1 MFKKTVYLKKH
12 MSRVHAEVKAP
23 TETIQ
28 IDKTKKTQEPLN
40 KPSEKQSTSRDESS
54 DNDYELMDL
63 KNKPSE
69 KNMSEIPSTTK
80 DESSD
85 SNYDFM
91 DFAPDIEIGELED
104 RESTD
109 ESKSDDESENETTE
123 NPEEKKSE
131 HEKTELNIPVK
142 KQPEVGS
149 KDKEEEKESEENG
162 PKEDNRVVQ
171 DIRTGRIFRKQTRPI
186 SVLTPKRKADQKIEN
201 DQSKRI
207 KATETQTYEISH
219 VLLKSTETQT
229 ENTEIDKEEHK
240 SKDEDRSEL
249 KNECRYC
256 QIYFKDSVLLNLH
269 LGIHT
274 VNDPFKCN
282 RCGLSTSGRF
292 EFYSHIMWG
301 HGN

>member
-1 MFKKTVYLKKH
+1 MVRTKQTARKPVCPICRGYTTSKEFIAHVRQCEENHSCTKCNKMFKKTVYLKKH

-123 NPEEKKSE
+123 NPEEKNPN
-131 HEKTELNIPVK
+131 T
-142 KQPEVGS
+142 
-149 KDKEEEKESEENG
+149 
-162 PKEDNRVVQ
+162 
-171 DIRTGRIFRKQTRPI
+171 RKQ
-186 SVLTPKRKADQKIEN
+186 N
-201 DQSKRI
+201 
-207 KATETQTYEISH
+207 
-219 VLLKSTETQT
+219 
-229 ENTEIDKEEHK
+229 
-240 SKDEDRSEL
+240 
-249 KNECRYC
+249 
-256 QIYFKDSVLLNLH
+256 
-269 LGIHT
+269 
-274 VNDPFKCN
+274 
-282 RCGLSTSGRF
+282 
-292 EFYSHIMWG
+292 
-301 HGN
+301 